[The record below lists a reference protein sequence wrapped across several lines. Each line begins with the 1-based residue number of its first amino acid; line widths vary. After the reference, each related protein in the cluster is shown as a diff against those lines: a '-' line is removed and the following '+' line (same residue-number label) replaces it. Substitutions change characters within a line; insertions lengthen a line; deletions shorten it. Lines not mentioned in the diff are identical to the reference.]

1 MKKSPIQRMVVNEMR
16 RMYDAGNPD
25 RMSLSWDSTPY
36 TADQVIYHQLEMLRS
51 RARQQARNND
61 YVIRLIQVMQD
72 NIVGATGFKLRSKV
86 KTKQGKASYKARQ
99 MVESLWSEFEDVVS
113 LVEFEKQI
121 VAAQITD
128 GEAFV
133 FLRVSVSGRLH
144 PELIEPSRIDINYNS
159 ERGNNSIIMGIEYDD
174 DLNPVAYHVNDT
186 YEKQH
191 PGVGSQIQYS
201 GKRTRIPASN
211 MLHVFRKLF
220 VGQKRGVPWVAP
232 SLGRLFQ
239 LGEAEKAALTA
250 FRIGAA
256 KMGFFR
262 SEGDDEY
269 TGDEESGDMMLNAEA
284 GTFENIGNL
293 HFESFDPTFPSG
305 DFAPFVER
313 ILKGVSSG
321 WGVDYHTVGNDLSG
335 VNYSSARVGSL
346 DTREH
351 YKSLQTWMV
360 KTFVKPLFIRF
371 VTLSH
376 FNGGFG
382 ALPHPV
388 SSYYDAQF
396 VGRRWDWVDP
406 QKEANSKKILYE
418 IKAMSLSQIIRE
430 RGDDPEDVF
439 NEIAEEN
446 ALMLKLGITPTQ
458 VFSALAPEED
468 DDEEK
473 ANAKSKAT

>member
-25 RMSLSWDSTPY
+25 RMTLSWDSNPY
-36 TADQVIYHQLEMLRS
+36 TVDQVIYHQLEMLRS

-61 YVIRLIQVMQD
+61 YVIRLIQVLQD
-72 NIVGATGFKLRSKV
+72 NLVGANGFKLRSKA
-86 KTKQGKASYKARQ
+86 KTKQGKPALKVRQ
-99 MVESLWSEFEDVVS
+99 LVEELWSEFEDTVD
-113 LVEFEKQI
+113 LIDLEKQI
-121 VAAQITD
+121 VSAQVTD
-128 GEAFV
+128 GEAFIH
-133 FLRVSVSGRLH
+133 LRIDSSGMLW
-144 PELIEPSRIDINYNS
+144 PELVDPCRIDVNYNGES
-159 ERGNNSIIMGIEYDD
+159 DGGNNIIMGIEYDTHFK
-174 DLNPVAYHVNDT
+174 PVAYHVNDT
-186 YEKQH
+186 YEKPH
-191 PGVGSQIQYS
+191 PGVGSLTNYS
-201 GKRTRIPASN
+201 GKRTRIPVTS

-220 VGQKRGVPWVAP
+220 VGQKRGIPWVAP

-262 SEGDDEY
+262 SEANDEY
-269 TGDEESGDMMLNAEA
+269 TGDEESGEMMLNAEA

-293 HFESFDPTFPSG
+293 TFETFDPTYPSG
-305 DFAPFVER
+305 DYAPFVER
-313 ILKGVSSG
+313 ILKGISSG

-346 DTREH
+346 DTREY

-360 KTFVKPLFIRF
+360 QTFVKPLFNAFIELNYF
-371 VTLSH
+371 HGS
-376 FNGGFG
+376 FG
-382 ALPHPV
+382 AMP
-388 SSYYDAQF
+388 YTTATYKQAQF

-406 QKEANSKKILYE
+406 QKEANSKKTLYE
-418 IKAMSLSQIIRE
+418 IKAISLSQIIRE

-446 ALMLKLGITPTQ
+446 AMMAKLGITPTQ
-458 VFSALAPEED
+458 VFSAIAPEED
-468 DDEEK
+468 DDEEVK
-473 ANAKSKAT
+473 ANATTK